1 MKSYHFDHNVQKC
14 LESTSRA
21 TLTALFLFLV
31 MSNFKTCSH
40 VIVSIGWVSCKKTH
54 DDEWFLCSSLKTK

>member
-1 MKSYHFDHNVQKC
+1 MEKHVNQQ
-14 LESTSRA
+14 TIA

-31 MSNFKTCSH
+31 MSNFKTCSQ

-54 DDEWFLCSSLKTK
+54 DGEWFLCSSLKTK